1 MNHFRHTKLQI
12 CINSLNIIIIL
23 KFFLSYKYLYLRH
36 HQQLQILRK
45 LQERLSK
52 YDAPQKAMAAGIY
65 PYFREIE
72 SDQDTV
78 VKIKGKD
85 VLMFGSN
92 SYLGLTN
99 HPKIKEAAKRAIDKY
114 GTGCAGSRFLNG
126 TLDIHIELEERLAD
140 LIGKDAALCY
150 STGFQVNLGVVSVLA
165 GRRDY
170 IMLDEF
176 DHASII
182 EGSRL
187 SFSRVLKYDHN
198 NMLALE
204 SKLKRC
210 TPESLKLIVSDGIFS
225 MEGDIVKLPELVEL
239 ADSYNATIMIDDA
252 HSIGVLGKN
261 GSGTASHFGLTDKV
275 DLIMGTFSKSLAS
288 LGGFIASDKDT
299 INYIKHNSRSL
310 IFSAS
315 MTPASAASVLAAIDI
330 MVSEPERIN
339 HLWEI
344 THYALNR
351 FREMGFDTGKSET
364 PIIPLFIRDNIN
376 ALILTQR
383 LLADGIFVNPV
394 VSPAVP
400 KEDCLI
406 RYSLMATHTK
416 EQVDISIDKITKA
429 AKELGILSNF
439 K

>member
-1 MNHFRHTKLQI
+1 
-12 CINSLNIIIIL
+12 
-23 KFFLSYKYLYLRH
+23 
-36 HQQLQILRK
+36 
-45 LQERLSK
+45 
-52 YDAPQKAMAAGIY
+52 MAAGIY

-78 VKIKGKD
+78 VTIKGQK

-99 HPKIKEAAKRAIDKY
+99 HPKIKEAAKKAIDKY

-126 TLDIHIELEERLAD
+126 TLDLHIKLEERLAD
-140 LIGKDAALCY
+140 LVGKEGALCY
-150 STGFQVNLGVVSVLA
+150 STGFQVNLGVVSVLT
-165 GRRDY
+165 GRKDHVL
-170 IMLDEF
+170 LDVL

-187 SFSRVLKYDHN
+187 SFSKVLKFKHN
-198 NMLALE
+198 DMHALE
-204 SKLKRC
+204 GKLKNC
-210 TPESLKLIVSDGIFS
+210 TPDSLKLVVVDGIFS
-225 MEGDIVKLPELVEL
+225 MEGDIIKLPELVKL
-239 ADSYNATIMIDDA
+239 ADKYNATIMVDDA
-252 HSIGVLGKN
+252 HSLGVLGKN
-261 GSGTASHFGLTDKV
+261 GTGTSNHFGLTDKV

-299 INYIKHNSRSL
+299 INFIKHNSRTL

-330 MVSEPERIN
+330 MVSEPERIQ
-339 HLWEI
+339 HLWDI
-344 THYALNR
+344 THYALKG
-351 FREMGFDTGKSET
+351 FKEMGFDTGKSET
-364 PIIPLFIRDNIN
+364 PIIPLFIRDDVKS
-376 ALILTQR
+376 LMLTQK
-383 LLADGIFVNPV
+383 LLAEGIFVNPV

-416 EQVDISIDKITKA
+416 EQVEESIEKITRV
-429 AKELGILSNF
+429 AKTLGILN
-439 K
+439 

>member
-1 MNHFRHTKLQI
+1 M
-12 CINSLNIIIIL
+12 
-23 KFFLSYKYLYLRH
+23 
-36 HQQLQILRK
+36 RK
-45 LQERLSK
+45 LQDTFSK
-52 YDAPQKAMAAGIY
+52 YDIPQKAMQAGIY
-65 PYFREIE
+65 PYFRTIE

-78 VKIKGKD
+78 VTINGKR
-85 VLMFGSN
+85 VMMFGSN

-99 HPKIKEAAKRAIDKY
+99 HPKIKDAAKRAIDKY

-140 LIGKDAALCY
+140 LAGKERALCY
-150 STGFQVNLGVVSVLA
+150 STGFQVNLGVVSVLT

-170 IMLDEF
+170 LLLDEL

-187 SFSRVLKYDHN
+187 SFSKVLKYGHN
-198 NMLALE
+198 DMRSLE
-204 SKLKRC
+204 NKLRHC
-210 TPESLKLIVSDGIFS
+210 AADSLKLIVADGIFS
-225 MEGDIVKLPELVEL
+225 MEGDIVKLPEIVEL
-239 ADSYNATIMIDDA
+239 AEKYNASIMIDDA
-252 HSIGVLGKN
+252 HATGVLGKN

-275 DLIMGTFSKSLAS
+275 DVIMGTFSKSLAS
-288 LGGFIASDKDT
+288 LGGFVASDRDT

-315 MTPASAASVLAAIDI
+315 MTPASAASVLAALDI
-330 MVSEPERIN
+330 MVSEPERIS
-339 HLWEI
+339 HLWDVSR
-344 THYALNR
+344 YALKS

-364 PIIPLFIRDNIN
+364 PIIPLFIRDNVK
-376 ALILTQR
+376 ALTLTQH

-400 KEDCLI
+400 VNDSLI
-406 RYSLMATHTK
+406 RYSLMATHTR

-429 AKELGILSNF
+429 SKTLGIIN
-439 K
+439 